1 MKKYSFLLLLAVSIS
16 AAAQDST
23 NKWSV
28 TVGLDIGLAGVNR
41 ITGTDTTLVNALAL
55 APSISFGHSSG
66 FSIGYSPKFV
76 MGGASPGLYMH
87 AVSAGMSQYD
97 KDAYSYSVIYS
108 HYFFVGNKSIPYTP
122 LTNEIYS
129 SFTYKRPW
137 LRPGI
142 TAGLGFG
149 RDKSVSPAVNAYDI
163 GLSAGVSHSFDWD
176 IGDVSISAAPSVY
189 LSAGTNDYFSYLSST
204 KYIGRSAKSGKY
216 AKKGNK
222 RTSGGSGT
230 PATSAQST
238 KKTLDLS
245 NIDLGVESSVDV
257 GKFTM
262 RSELNVYVP
271 VGTAAGSGLST
282 YWQISL
288 QYKLW

>member
-1 MKKYSFLLLLAVSIS
+1 MKNYCFLLLLAGSLS

-23 NKWSV
+23 HKWSL
-28 TVGLDIGLAGVNR
+28 TAGLDIGLAGVNK
-41 ITGTDTTLVNALAL
+41 ITGTDTSLVNALAL
-55 APSISFGHSSG
+55 APSISLGRG
-66 FSIGYSPKFV
+66 NFSIGYSPKFV
-76 MGGASPGLYMH
+76 MGGSNPGLYMH

-97 KDAYSYSVIYS
+97 KDAYSYAVTYS

-129 SFTYKRPW
+129 SFTYKKPW

-216 AKKGNK
+216 AKKGSK
-222 RTSGGSGT
+222 RNSSGSGST
-230 PATSAQST
+230 TTATQSAT
-238 KKTLDLS
+238 KTLDLS

>member
-1 MKKYSFLLLLAVSIS
+1 MKKFSFLLLLAVSLS

-23 NKWSV
+23 HKWSL
-28 TVGLDIGLAGVNR
+28 TVGLDIGLAGVNK
-41 ITGTDTTLVNALAL
+41 ITGTDTSLVNALAL
-55 APSISFGHSSG
+55 APSISLGRSNF
-66 FSIGYSPKFV
+66 FIGYSPKFL
-76 MGGASPGLYMH
+76 MGGSNPGLYMH
-87 AVSAGMSQYD
+87 AISAGMSQYD
-97 KDAYSYSVIYS
+97 KDAYSYAVTYS

-129 SFTYKRPW
+129 SFTYKKPW

-163 GLSAGVSHSFDWD
+163 GLAAGVSHSFDWD

-216 AKKGNK
+216 AKKGSKKN
-222 RTSGGSGT
+222 SGGSGG
-230 PATSAQST
+230 ATTAAQTT

-257 GKFTM
+257 GRFTM

-271 VGTAAGSGLST
+271 VGTNAGSGLST